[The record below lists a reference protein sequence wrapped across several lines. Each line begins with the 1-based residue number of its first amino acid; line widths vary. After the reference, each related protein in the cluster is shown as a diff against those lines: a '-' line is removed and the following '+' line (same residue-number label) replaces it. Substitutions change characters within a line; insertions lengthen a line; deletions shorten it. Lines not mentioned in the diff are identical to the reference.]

1 MVTHS
6 STSRPVQCLCMAER
20 TGCPVLTDLWSYVSV
35 CVFSQ
40 FVKLD
45 AVGKRG
51 EQNFRSRG
59 DTVQVALLEHQRTP
73 TKLDFHSTVAR
84 EHDIL

>member
-40 FVKLD
+40 IVTLD

-51 EQNFRSRG
+51 EQNCRSKG
-59 DTVQVALLEHQRTP
+59 DTVHQRTP